1 MPRLNPRPESRP
13 ARRALRLPVSRL
25 ASRLAS
31 RLRLV
36 RRGGDE
42 GGIAV
47 LICVLLAGGVLL
59 GMGALA
65 VDVGQLYAEREELQ
79 SGADAAAVAVAELCA
94 RDGGRCGTA
103 PSATAQRYADANAK
117 DGTSGV
123 ELVCG
128 RTGDGGLPAC
138 PPTSGNLAACIGE
151 PPATAVYV
159 ETRTLS
165 RQPGGET
172 LLPPILAQTLL
183 GRDGYAGAEVR
194 ACARAAW
201 GPPLRT
207 RGLGLTIS
215 LCEWREATAG
225 GTAFAPAPPAVV
237 TGAAERVLYLHTT
250 TAKTCTTR
258 GSGGDNPGGFGWLD
272 DPDDNCSVLVEADGT
287 YGGDPGASLS
297 RQCERVLKD
306 ARDRRTLTYLPIFRE
321 VAGTGQNTRYTI
333 EGFAPFVIT
342 GYALPGGSEPSE
354 LTGVS
359 HCKGSDKCVYG
370 YFTRA
375 LIPARGTI
383 GGPDLGAAIVT
394 LIG

>member
-1 MPRLNPRPESRP
+1 ME
-13 ARRALRLPVSRL
+13 
-25 ASRLAS
+25 
-31 RLRLV
+31 
-36 RRGGDE
+36 
-42 GGIAV
+42 
-47 LICVLLAGGVLL
+47 
-59 GMGALA
+59 
-65 VDVGQLYAEREELQ
+65 
-79 SGADAAAVAVAELCA
+79 
-94 RDGGRCGTA
+94 T
-103 PSATAQRYADANAK
+103 
-117 DGTSGV
+117 
-123 ELVCG
+123 VCG
-128 RTGDGGLPAC
+128 RTGNGALPAC
-138 PPTSGNLAACIGE
+138 PPAPGNLASCLGDA
-151 PPATAVYV
+151 PDTAVYV

-172 LLPPILAQTLL
+172 LLPPILAATLL

-201 GPPLRT
+201 GPPLRA
-207 RGLGLTIS
+207 RGLGLTVS

-225 GTAFAPAPPAVV
+225 GTVFAPAPPAVV
-237 TGAAERVLYLHTT
+237 TGASESVLYLHTT
-250 TAKTCTTR
+250 TARTCTTR

-272 DPDDNCSVLVEADGT
+272 DLDDTCSVLVEADGT
-287 YGGDPGASLS
+287 YGGDPGVSPS
-297 RQCERVLKD
+297 RECEEVLED

-342 GYALPGGSEPSE
+342 GYALPGASEPSR